1 MNPSHDFYQDIRG
14 SSPNMITKD
23 PETSQQPTN
32 YQSPIPRLS
41 RLAAETAT
49 ALRRVLRVPIA
60 ARAISELL
68 VTRYL
73 SFHAVTIMEGVSNGP
88 IPSNAGL
95 LIAKC
100 LGLFPQLWSDHG
112 HVQYDISFL
121 LAYAYTR
128 TGYYLTSLTNVD
140 ALRHV
145 DPSAWALTPRCEVK

>member
-1 MNPSHDFYQDIRG
+1 
-14 SSPNMITKD
+14 MITKG
-23 PETSQQPTN
+23 PETSQKPTN

-100 LGLFPQLWSDHG
+100 LGLFPQLWSDQA
-112 HVQYDISFL
+112 VQPLPLYKQAKWLSGSRSL
-121 LAYAYTR
+121 VS
-128 TGYYLTSLTNVD
+128 GLTSV
-140 ALRHV
+140 
-145 DPSAWALTPRCEVK
+145 SAIISLP